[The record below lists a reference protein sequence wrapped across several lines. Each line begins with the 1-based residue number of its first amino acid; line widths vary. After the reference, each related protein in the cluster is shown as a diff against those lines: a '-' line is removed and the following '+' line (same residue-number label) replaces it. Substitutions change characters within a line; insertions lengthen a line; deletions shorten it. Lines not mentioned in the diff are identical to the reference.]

1 MLTIVLT
8 HGRNF
13 EWKIQ
18 YITRALRLVII
29 HVRGDDKSIEI
40 TQGKCV
46 TMGKT
51 RKTLRVLGEC

>member
-1 MLTIVLT
+1 MLT

-18 YITRALRLVII
+18 YITRALRLVIVHI
-29 HVRGDDKSIEI
+29 RGDDKSIEI